1 MKKFVKLLTGTL
13 VAGAVFLGG
22 MICEKS
28 IINEMKEKSKISQV
42 SQQSEK
48 SEKSNNSEAENAK
61 KIAKE
66 TNSYNISTIP
76 NEAENIYSQ
85 YYTIDSI
92 NSDGVTL
99 RNTYF
104 EDDKLEVDLED
115 LRSIELKKD
124 TKLIIT
130 WNHDTI
136 AAVDY
141 DLRDTV
147 NYAITDSKEYGIDLD
162 NDKYVFGVNPYD
174 PADITT
180 IEKKNYKIGDLVE
193 VVYESNNEE
202 IKADK
207 KIGTINS
214 DK

>member
-1 MKKFVKLLTGTL
+1 MKKFVKLLTGTV
-13 VAGAVFLGG
+13 VAGAIFLGG
-22 MICEKS
+22 MMFEKS
-28 IINEMKEKSKISQV
+28 IINEIKEKSQISQV
-42 SQQSEK
+42 SKQ
-48 SEKSNNSEAENAK
+48 SEKSNNSEAERAK
-61 KIAKE
+61 KIAEE

-76 NEAENIYSQ
+76 NGEENIYSQ

-104 EDDKLEVDLED
+104 AKDKLEVTLED
-115 LRSIELKKD
+115 LRSIDLKKD

-130 WNHDTI
+130 WNHDSI
-136 AAVDY
+136 VAVDY

-147 NYAITDSKEYGIDLD
+147 NYVITDSKEYGIDLD

-174 PADITT
+174 AADFTT
-180 IEKKNYKIGDLVE
+180 IEKRNYQLNDLVE
-193 VVYESNNEE
+193 VVYEDNNEE

-207 KIGTINS
+207 KIGRFNS